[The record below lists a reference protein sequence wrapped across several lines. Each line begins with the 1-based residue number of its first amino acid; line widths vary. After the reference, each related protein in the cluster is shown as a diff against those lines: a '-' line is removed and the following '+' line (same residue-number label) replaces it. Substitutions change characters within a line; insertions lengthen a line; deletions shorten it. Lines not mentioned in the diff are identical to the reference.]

1 MLKGQT
7 LAPMPDLFRRL
18 FTTFIPDFLGGE
30 NLNIT
35 ALAIVGALLL
45 AYAFFELRDRG
56 NKRAYGFEVAPLP
69 FWILKVLL
77 VAGVVTAFTYQ
88 LARHR
93 GIPMVLVL
101 LGALVLIYS
110 FITRKTVFG
119 RHVYAFGGNE
129 KAAKLSGIDT
139 NKVFFL
145 VYANMGLMAG
155 VAGLAFMGRLNAASP
170 LAGINFELD
179 AIGACF
185 IGGASA
191 SGGIGTVT
199 GAIIGGLI
207 MGVLNNG
214 MSIVGVSIDWQQV
227 VKGLVLLAAVAFDV
241 YTKKKTAK

>member
-1 MLKGQT
+1 
-7 LAPMPDLFRRL
+7 MPDLFRRL

-30 NLNIT
+30 HLNIT
-35 ALAIVGALLL
+35 AMAIVAALLL
-45 AYAFFELRDRG
+45 AYVFFELRDRR
-56 NKRAYGFEVAPLP
+56 NKKAYGFEVAPLP
-69 FWILKVLL
+69 FWMLKVLL
-77 VAGVVTAFTYQ
+77 VAAVVTAFTYQ

-101 LGALVLIYS
+101 LGVLVLIYS